1 MNFLQL
7 IEQLT
12 ARVGQHQLPAN
23 PAAPGIQNLLDS
35 SALHYEL
42 ATRIVRA
49 IYDHNRC
56 RRLTDPVEADAT
68 FEALGPIRATLLGS
82 SRTDI
87 DAFRFMED
95 LCAAVAKTFDR
106 RHLADASAKEEADA
120 VDDRPRAE
128 LIRLDAVRRRIKS
141 LA

>member
-12 ARVGQHQLPAN
+12 ARVGQHQLPSN
-23 PAAPGIQNLLDS
+23 PAAPSIQMLLDS

-49 IYDHNRC
+49 IYEHNHC
-56 RRLTDPVEADAT
+56 HRLTDPVEPEAT

-82 SRTDI
+82 TRTDV

-95 LCAAVAKTFDR
+95 ICTAVAKVFDKHR
-106 RHLADASAKEEADA
+106 LTA
-120 VDDRPRAE
+120 VPANTDDGARPRAA
-128 LIRLDAVRRRIKS
+128 LIRLDAVRRRVK
-141 LA
+141 